1 MVDSPHFLKSFTSER
16 LKDTK
21 VRYGHFG
28 KFKDRGFVIYIFR
41 QFRFIFSLFINRIAS
56 LMVEIPCLMVRD

>member
-1 MVDSPHFLKSFTSER
+1 MVDSPHFLKSFTGER

-28 KFKDRGFVIYIFR
+28 KFKDRGFVIYIPPIPFY
-41 QFRFIFSLFINRIAS
+41 FLFVHKSHRI
-56 LMVEIPCLMVRD
+56 VNG